1 MGLIG
6 RVLDKLRDWFDK
18 IAEAL
23 GGDAQ
28 PQPQHQPIPVPV
40 RDRMPR
46 RY

>member
-6 RVLDKLRDWFDK
+6 RILDKLREWLDN

-28 PQPQHQPIPVPV
+28 PQQQPIPVPV
-40 RDRMPR
+40 RDRIPR

>member
-6 RVLDKLRDWFDK
+6 RILDKLREWLDN

-23 GGDAQ
+23 GGS

-40 RDRMPR
+40 RDRVPHR
-46 RY
+46 R